1 MIALASLV
9 CGLILGFGLLTSG
22 VTQPAKVQEYFDIFG
37 RWDPTLAFAMAAALV
52 VSSTGFWLVRQRT
65 RPMLTAQFLWPT
77 RSDIDRPLVVG
88 SILFGTGAG
97 LVGVCPGAILVNLS
111 TLMPSAVLLVLAMAA
126 GMTIK
131 DLWDRWKPSGVAAGG
146 DPLSVST
153 DG

>member
-22 VTQPAKVQEYFDIFG
+22 VTQPAKVQGFFDIFG
-37 RWDPTLAFAMAAALV
+37 RWDPTLAFVMAAALA
-52 VSSTGFWLVRQRT
+52 VSGMGFALVRQRG
-65 RPMLTAQFLWPT
+65 RPVLSSRFVWPT
-77 RSDIDRPLVVG
+77 RSEIDRPLVVG

-111 TLMPSAVLLVLAMAA
+111 TLMPSAVVLVLAMAA

-131 DLWDRWKPSGVAAGG
+131 DLWDRWKPSGIAAGG
-146 DPLSVST
+146 DRLSVST